1 MTTAYCLR
9 RNTARVPSLSVTQRV
24 AAPLHVVEAA
34 WYDTGRW
41 PQWVVGLEQVVE
53 VQDGWPDRPG
63 ATVTWSSNPAGRG
76 TVHER
81 VLDHVP
87 GAGQRVAVAD
97 DLIQGE
103 QAVAFAL
110 VSAAAVDV
118 SLTLTFMRR
127 RGGLFTAIV
136 DVMFSRRAVTD
147 ALAHTLERF
156 AAAVEP
162 RP

>member
-1 MTTAYCLR
+1 
-9 RNTARVPSLSVTQRV
+9 VSVTQRV
-24 AAPLHVVEAA
+24 AASLHIVEAA

-41 PQWVVGLEQVVE
+41 PQWVVGLERVLE
-53 VQDGWPDRPG
+53 VQDGWPDRLG
-63 ATVTWSSNPAGRG
+63 ATVTWCSNPAGRG
-76 TVHER
+76 TVHEK
-81 VLDHVP
+81 VLDHTA
-87 GAGQRVAVAD
+87 GAGQRVAVSD

-103 QAVAFAL
+103 QSVAFAPIGPAS
-110 VSAAAVDV
+110 VEV

-162 RP
+162 RT

>member
-9 RNTARVPSLSVTQRV
+9 RNTARVPSLSVTHSV
-24 AAPLHVVEAA
+24 AAPLYVVEAA

-41 PQWVVGLEQVVE
+41 PQWVVGLERVVE

-63 ATVTWSSNPAGRG
+63 ATVTWCSNPAGRG
-76 TVHER
+76 TVHEQ
-81 VLDHVP
+81 VLDHTP
-87 GAGQRVAVAD
+87 GAGQRVSVSD

-103 QAVAFAL
+103 QSVAFAP
-110 VSAAAVDV
+110 AGPAAVEV

-162 RP
+162 RS

>member
-1 MTTAYCLR
+1 
-9 RNTARVPSLSVTQRV
+9 VSVTQRV
-24 AAPLHVVEAA
+24 AAPLHIVEAA
-34 WYDTGRW
+34 WYETGRW
-41 PQWVVGLEQVVE
+41 PQWVVGLEHVDD

-76 TVHER
+76 TVREQ
-81 VLDHVP
+81 VLDHAP
-87 GAGQRVAVAD
+87 GAGQRVAVSD
-97 DLIQGE
+97 DLIEGE
-103 QAVAFAL
+103 QSVAFAPAG
-110 VSAAAVDV
+110 AAAVEV
-118 SLTLTFMRR
+118 SLTLTLRRR

-162 RP
+162 RPSTRPP